1 MRKLMLGLS
10 LSFCLL
16 FISACQSVE
25 EYDGR
30 EPIGRVISVVD
41 FVQVLRGDRAR
52 ELGAGSWI
60 YEGDSVLS
68 GQGGFAEIVM
78 NDKTRLQL
86 SAQTQLDF
94 ARYDPDA
101 KSARL
106 LLNQGSI
113 NMVIKRF
120 GHKKAG
126 GYDIVTRFSTVSAK
140 NSRLWIGYDGADNAL
155 LALLLEGEPVIVRNK
170 FGEMTLYPE
179 QSGARAGIGEMPV
192 VLSDSSREAL
202 RLEIAP

>member
-25 EYDGR
+25 EYNGR
-30 EPIGRVISVVD
+30 EPIGRIISVVD

-60 YEGDSVLS
+60 YEGDAVLS
-68 GQGGFAEIVM
+68 DQSGGADIVM
-78 NDKTRLQL
+78 SDKTRLQL

-94 ARYDPDA
+94 ARYDVEA

-106 LLNQGSI
+106 LLNQGAI
-113 NMVIKRF
+113 NIEIKRF

-126 GYDIVTRFSTVSAK
+126 GYEIVTRFSTVSAK
-140 NSRLWIGYDGADNAL
+140 NSSLWIGYDGAEDAL
-155 LALLLEGEPVIVRNK
+155 IALLLEGEAVIVRNK
-170 FGEMTLYPE
+170 FGEMSLDQE
-179 QSGARAGIGEMPV
+179 QSGVRAGIGQTPV
-192 VLSDSSREAL
+192 ALDDSSSEAL
-202 RLEIAP
+202 RVEIGP